1 MLNLMSE
8 LKDIGYYSEVIK
20 ESVIKRKSIN
30 SSKTLEEL
38 IKGITKDYKWDY
50 PRLVQIPKEDGINK
64 RDIYIFND
72 EDSIIQKVINKI
84 LYKFYDT
91 RVNSCVFSYRKGIR
105 TFNAA
110 KHIQDNLV
118 RTDSIGVKLDIS
130 NYFMNIKQSVIM
142 ETIEDLIDDTEGKE
156 LMKSLF
162 QLHHCYTKEG
172 EEEKELGIMPGSAI
186 SSFLANY
193 ILRGLD
199 SYLENN
205 TEVYAR
211 YSDDLIVFVK
221 TEEEL
226 TRVLCRT
233 TEILATLGLEINP
246 KKVKRFESDET
257 IDFLGLKINEQ
268 SIDIS
273 DSTFKG
279 TKRLVKQICTAER
292 RLCEIQKHNK
302 SKSHL
307 KRAIN
312 KINKILYKTIL
323 SGEIEHKSGRM
334 NYIFSNI
341 TTYETLQQLDFYI
354 NDSLRFVYTGKHN
367 KANVIAVPNKELE
380 RLGLVSSTQ
389 LYHLYKMDKDIY
401 KNEVYLLNVDNE
413 NKNSSYQ
420 PVSIIRQSDV
430 EFATYNFKGDFK
442 EVLESVLNGG
452 YFFFDGIQ
460 VFPECLDINIM
471 TNEISI
477 NNVKLVKKDRVLIN
491 EVYCHINGHN
501 LHLIFEDIKLCGKLD
516 SNPSNLLRLNLASSY
531 RDDFSDKPKRV
542 YSGYREYSLFR
553 RYSINDL
560 GYEFTE
566 DYLELKTPYLIRYC
580 RFMIYLYTHLAT
592 NQLWDGLN
600 YNHKFIKYKEGRFSV
615 ILKKEWITKECV

>member
-8 LKDIGYYSEVIK
+8 LKDVGYYSEVIK
-20 ESVIKRKSIN
+20 ESVIKRKCIN

-38 IKGITKDYKWDY
+38 IKGTTKDYNWDY
-50 PRLVQIPKEDGINK
+50 PRLVQIPKEDGISK

-84 LYKFYDT
+84 LYKFYDAQ
-91 RVNSCVFSYRKGIR
+91 VNSCVFSYRKGIR

-110 KHIQDNLV
+110 KHIQDNLLLAN
-118 RTDSIGVKLDIS
+118 SIGVKLDIS
-130 NYFMNIKQSVIM
+130 NYFMNIKHSVII
-142 ETIEDLIDDTEGKE
+142 ETIESLIGDEEGKD
-156 LMKSLF
+156 LMKNLF
-162 QLHHCYTKEG
+162 QLRHCYTKEG
-172 EEEKELGIMPGSAI
+172 KEEKELGIMPGSAI

-193 ILRGLD
+193 ILKDLD
-199 SYLENN
+199 FYLENN

-211 YSDDLIVFVK
+211 YSDDLILFVK

-226 TRVLCRT
+226 TEVLYRT
-233 TEILATLGLEINP
+233 TEILATLGLKINP
-246 KKVKRFESDET
+246 KKVKRFQPNET
-257 IDFLGLKINEQ
+257 IDFLGLNINGK

-273 DSTFKG
+273 ESTFKG

-312 KINKILYKTIL
+312 KINKVLYKTIL
-323 SGEIEHKSGRM
+323 SGEMEHKSGRM

-341 TTYETLQQLDFYI
+341 TTYETLQKLDFYI
-354 NDSLRFVYTGKHN
+354 NDTLRFVYTGKHN
-367 KANVIAVPNKELE
+367 KGNVIAMPNKELE
-380 RLGLVSSTQ
+380 ALGLVSSTQ

-413 NKNSSYQ
+413 NKHNSYQ

-430 EFATYNFKGDFK
+430 KFTTYNFKGDFK

-452 YFFFDGIQ
+452 YFFFNGIQ
-460 VFPECLDINIM
+460 VFPECLDLNII
-471 TNEISI
+471 TKEISI
-477 NNVKLVKKDRVLIN
+477 NDIKLVKGDKILIN

-501 LHLIFEDIKLCGKLD
+501 LHLVFNDIKLCGKLD
-516 SNPSNLLRLNLASSY
+516 SNPSTLLRLNLAASY
-531 RDDFSDKPKRV
+531 RDDFSDKPRRV
-542 YSGYREYSLFR
+542 YTGYREYSLFR

-566 DYLELKTPYLIRYC
+566 EYLELKTPYLIRYC
-580 RFMIYLYTHLAT
+580 RFMIYLYYHLAT

-600 YNHKFIKYKEGRFSV
+600 YNNKFIKYKEEKFSIV
-615 ILKKEWITKECV
+615 LKKEWLIKE